1 MARIETLFS
10 LLPDVEI
17 EGVVADRFLSG
28 PLQDALSDRGL
39 YTVEWR
45 VNQWSTASED
55 VANFRRAVLD
65 GTLAV
70 VPAGRRLATLSLS
83 HAEIKADDSGSVRL
97 NKASMSRR
105 DDVAA
110 AIVLGVSACAR
121 LDRACGA
128 CRVRGVIARR
138 DLYQPLPAPAR
149 VPPGASSQ

>member
-1 MARIETLFS
+1 MAVAEGRHVAQIETLFD
-10 LLPDVEI
+10 LLPPDVEI
-17 EGVVADRFLSG
+17 EGVVADRFLAG

-39 YTVEWR
+39 YAVEWR
-45 VNQWSTASED
+45 INQWSFASED

-70 VPAGRRLATLSLS
+70 VPAGQRLATLSLS

-121 LDRACGA
+121 WTEP
-128 CRVRGVIARR
+128 V
-138 DLYQPLPAPAR
+138 APVVCVA
-149 VPPGASSQ
+149 